1 MMKKTSGTWRTA
13 VLVSVAILGTLL
25 LLSGFVYAVRDILY
39 PASSHAGLQAAPDA
53 AERAGSET
61 VSLDVTAL
69 GDSLAKGTGDDTGS
83 GFARR
88 VVDLLAKQGGKSKLV
103 NNLGINGL
111 TTKELLPM
119 LEEPGVQYALKRA
132 GVILLSIGA
141 NDLFDGGQQLE
152 TRTDIPTEKE
162 LEKAIQG
169 ASTNLVKIVKRLHE
183 INPQAQLVY
192 IGLYNPFSDMEQL
205 KEAGD
210 DAVARWNAVAAE
222 AMASLEGGRVAPTA
236 DLFTLRAPSYLSGDH
251 FHPNGT
257 GYQAIAERIVQG
269 IAIP

>member
-1 MMKKTSGTWRTA
+1 MKTTSGIRRTA
-13 VLVSVAILGTLL
+13 VLVSVSVLGTLL
-25 LLSGFVYAVRDILY
+25 LLSGFVYAVKDILNPVASLADR
-39 PASSHAGLQAAPDA
+39 PAPSDA
-53 AERAGSET
+53 VERGGNGVA
-61 VSLDVTAL
+61 SLDVTAL

-83 GFARR
+83 GFSRR
-88 VVDLLAKQGGKSKLV
+88 VVDLLNRQGAKSKLI

-119 LEEPGVQYALKRA
+119 LEEPGVQYSLKQA

-141 NDLFDGGQQLE
+141 NDLFDGEQRLE
-152 TRTDIPTEKE
+152 TRTEIPTENE
-162 LEKAIQG
+162 LEQAIKG
-169 ASTNLVKIVKRLHE
+169 ASTNLVEIVKRIHE

-192 IGLYNPFSDMEQL
+192 IGLYNPFSDMKQL

-210 DAVARWNAVAAE
+210 EAVARWNAIAAE
-222 AMASLEGGRVAPTA
+222 EISSLEGSRVTPTA
-236 DLFTLRAPSYLSGDH
+236 DLFTLRASSYLSGDH

-257 GYQAIAERIVQG
+257 GYQAIAERIAQG